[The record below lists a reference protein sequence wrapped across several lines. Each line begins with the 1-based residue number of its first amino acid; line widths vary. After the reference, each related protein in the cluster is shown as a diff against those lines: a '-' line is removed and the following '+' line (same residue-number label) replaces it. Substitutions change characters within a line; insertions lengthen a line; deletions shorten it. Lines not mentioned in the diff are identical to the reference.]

1 VSLTPYR
8 RVSTKIRALRLGNK
22 HRLSLLSDR
31 IESRAGDIFKK
42 QGLAREAAALVKKKH
57 PLSCDKIIVVQE
69 KEND

>member
-1 VSLTPYR
+1 
-8 RVSTKIRALRLGNK
+8 LGNK

-42 QGLAREAAALVKKKH
+42 QGLAREAAALVKKTH